1 MMIEPAETADTPT
14 AKAKPN
20 ILALVIGAATIIYA
34 LVRDLQAIR
43 AGEAV
48 VKSVPLAISSSLPWL
63 GAGIALVVRAV
74 RGALPWLRAVA
85 SWAGGFFIGAIG
97 LVAGV
102 AFLGG
107 SSDSM
112 TWFLHTLGFVLFL
125 VLGIVLLKIGF
136 KRS

>member
-1 MMIEPAETADTPT
+1 MIEPAETTGTPA
-14 AKAKPN
+14 AKAKPCV
-20 ILALVIGAATIIYA
+20 LALVIGAATIIYA
-34 LVRDLQAIR
+34 LVRDIQAFR

-74 RGALPWLRAVA
+74 RGALPWPRAVA

-107 SSDSM
+107 PHDST
-112 TWFLHTLGFVLFL
+112 TWLLHTLGFVLFL

-136 KRS
+136 KRKP